1 MEGELGFFS
10 WFCAACPRECMVLLV
25 ATEGAFV
32 SPGITVS
39 AEEAAVLASD
49 VPVATEL
56 PLRDMRI
63 PS

>member
-1 MEGELGFFS
+1 
-10 WFCAACPRECMVLLV
+10 MVLLV

-56 PLRDMRI
+56 DITSEGYEDTVL
-63 PS
+63 ST